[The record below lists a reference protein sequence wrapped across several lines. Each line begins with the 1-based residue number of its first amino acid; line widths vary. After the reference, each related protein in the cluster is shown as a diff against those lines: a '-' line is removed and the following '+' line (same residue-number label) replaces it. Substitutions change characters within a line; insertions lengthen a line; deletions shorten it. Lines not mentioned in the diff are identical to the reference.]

1 MDFFKR
7 LFKGEDKV
15 PPDQASTAPLDP
27 LTLSEFFVDDIKPHL
42 MTGTFQSIGEERESN
57 DDSLLV
63 LSGTAVSSD
72 GLPDFAL
79 LCVADGLGGYKNG
92 AKASAISV
100 RSIAGSLTQGA
111 ILDLLAPDPVRPSD
125 SLVDMVKLAV
135 ERANREVRAKA
146 EGGATTLTIAF
157 VVGNEATVGHVGDT
171 RAYRIDDGG
180 MHQLTKDHSLV
191 QQLMDTGTISEDE
204 AAVHPQ
210 RNVLWNA
217 IGKAIDVRVDVA
229 THVFPPGSYL
239 LICSDGLWG
248 VIPEE
253 RILEIVREVDIPQLV
268 SEALVTEANKSG
280 GSDNVTVVAVKFPE
294 VPNGFE

>member
-7 LFKGEDKV
+7 LFSKKEKV

-27 LTLSEFFVDDIKPHL
+27 MTLSDYIVDDLKPHL
-42 MTGTFQSIGEERESN
+42 LTGTFQSMGEERRSN

-79 LCVADGLGGYKNG
+79 LCVADGLGGVENG

-111 ILDLLAPDPVRPSD
+111 ILDLLAPDPVRYSN
-125 SLVDMVKLAV
+125 SLNDMVKLAM

-146 EGGATTLTIAF
+146 EGGATTLTTAF
-157 VVGNEATVGHVGDT
+157 VVDNEATIGHVGDT
-171 RAYRIDDGG
+171 RAYRIDRNS
-180 MHQLTKDHSLV
+180 MEQLTNDHSLV

-217 IGKAIDVRVDVA
+217 LGKAIDVRVDVA

-239 LICSDGLWG
+239 VIVTDGLWG
-248 VIPEE
+248 VVPDD
-253 RILEIVREVDIPQLV
+253 RVLEIVHELDNPQLI

-280 GSDNVTVVAVKFPE
+280 GADNITVVAAKFPD
-294 VPNGFE
+294 VPFV

>member
-7 LFKGEDKV
+7 LFSKKEKV

-27 LTLSEFFVDDIKPHL
+27 MTLSDYIVDDLKPHL
-42 MTGTFQSIGEERESN
+42 LTGTFQSMGEERRSN

-79 LCVADGLGGYKNG
+79 LCVADGLGGVENG

-111 ILDLLAPDPVRPSD
+111 ILDLLAPDPVRYSD
-125 SLVDMVKLAV
+125 SLNDMVKLAM
-135 ERANREVRAKA
+135 ERANREVRAQA
-146 EGGATTLTIAF
+146 EGGATTLTTAF
-157 VVGNEATVGHVGDT
+157 VVDNEATIGHVGDT
-171 RAYRIDDGG
+171 RAYRIDRNS
-180 MHQLTKDHSLV
+180 MEQLTNDHSLV
-191 QQLMDTGTISEDE
+191 QQLIDTGTISEDE

-217 IGKAIDVRVDVA
+217 LGKAIDVRVDVA

-239 LICSDGLWG
+239 VIVTDGLWG
-248 VIPEE
+248 VVPDD
-253 RILEIVREVDIPQLV
+253 RVLEIVHELDNPQLI

-280 GSDNVTVVAVKFPE
+280 GADNITVVAAKFPD
-294 VPNGFE
+294 VPFV

>member
-1 MDFFKR
+1 MDYFKR
-7 LFKGEDKV
+7 LFKRKEQV

-27 LTLSEFFVDDIKPHL
+27 MTLSEFVVDDIKPHIT
-42 MTGTFQSIGEERESN
+42 TGTFQSIGEERESN

-79 LCVADGLGGYKNG
+79 LCVADGLGGYENG

-111 ILDLLAPDPVRPSD
+111 ILDLLAPEPVRPSD
-125 SLVDMVKLAV
+125 SLDDMVKLAV

-157 VVGNEATVGHVGDT
+157 VVGSEATIGHVGDT
-171 RAYRIDDGG
+171 RAYRIDARGL
-180 MHQLTKDHSLV
+180 HQLTKDHSLV
-191 QQLMDTGTISEDE
+191 QQLIDTGTISEDE
-204 AAVHPQ
+204 AEVHPQ

-217 IGKAIDVRVDVA
+217 IGKAIDVKVDVA

-248 VIPEE
+248 EVPEE
-253 RILEIVREVDIPQLV
+253 RILKIVHELEIPQLV
-268 SEALVTEANKSG
+268 SEALVAEANKAG
-280 GSDNVTVVAVKFPE
+280 GPDNVTVVAAKFPE
-294 VPNGFE
+294 VPDGFE